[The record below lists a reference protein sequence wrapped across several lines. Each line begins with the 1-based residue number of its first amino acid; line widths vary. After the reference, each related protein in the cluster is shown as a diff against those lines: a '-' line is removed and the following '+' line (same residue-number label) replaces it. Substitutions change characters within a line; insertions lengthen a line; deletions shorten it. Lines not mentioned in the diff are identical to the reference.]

1 MRNLDN
7 EYKTIFKA
15 NKEKLEAFQKN
26 SSHIEV
32 SYKIV
37 LNSAK
42 NLNWITKFG
51 QLIQNNLSG
60 KVRQTSKLHRPLLAI
75 LEFPIKCL

>member
-37 LNSAK
+37 LKSAK
-42 NLNWITKFG
+42 NLNRITKFD

-60 KVRQTSKLHRPLLAI
+60 KVRQTSNCTDLYSLY
-75 LEFPIKCL
+75 